1 MIVVVVKRVVVVVVG
16 GGGGGG
22 GGLLEEFCAFHPPS
36 FPSRQ
41 CQSSSVVRAPLP
53 PLLGEMDAFFTKQQ
67 KRKIIM
73 PKK

>member
-22 GGLLEEFCAFHPPS
+22 GGGLLGEFCAFHPPKS

-53 PLLGEMDAFFTKQQ
+53 PLLGEMDAYV
-67 KRKIIM
+67 
-73 PKK
+73 